1 MRIVR
6 TRIESAIESAR
17 GCESVIEEKEFA
29 IEIAK
34 ETGIAKG
41 PVVVIETEDRGIIEA
56 VAETSHIKI
65 EAGTVIV
72 TEIDT
77 GKGNGS
83 KKENFLVS
91 KLLCLLHTF

>member
-41 PVVVIETEDRGIIEA
+41 PVVVIETEDKRIIEA
-56 VAETSHIKI
+56 VAETGRIEI
-65 EAGTVIV
+65 EAGTAIV
-72 TEIDT
+72 TEIDI
-77 GKGNGS
+77 GIGNGS
-83 KKENFLVS
+83 KKENVLV
-91 KLLCLLHTF
+91 TIRNFFM